1 LLPNIVHAHPQFQG
15 SCPKRQ
21 IWLTGF
27 YPPHPA
33 LAYILK
39 KPHDPVSADQMGN
52 LWEFIAP
59 EFQTISEISD
69 WARLSS
75 NGWLIV
81 SEKTKILLGGKVA
94 Q

>member
-1 LLPNIVHAHPQFQG
+1 MWNTSENEP
-15 SCPKRQ
+15 
-21 IWLTGF
+21 F
-27 YPPHPA
+27 YYPESGEPED
-33 LAYILK
+33 YILE

-52 LWEFIAP
+52 LWELIAP

-81 SEKTKILLGGKVA
+81 SEKTKILLEGKVA
-94 Q
+94 QWVRFQLVPTE